1 MKRVI
6 FSFMGI
12 GFFLLMSL
20 AVFAQVDS
28 DIQKH
33 PSCKYCGMD
42 RKQFAHSRMFVE
54 YEDGSTG
61 GTCSLHCMAIEFAL
75 QIDKTPK
82 AIQVGDYPT
91 QTLIDAEKAIWV
103 LGGDEPGVMTRR
115 AKWAFQSKEKAE
127 RFIKEHG
134 GALVNFEEAM
144 KNACEDM
151 YSDTK
156 QIRERR
162 KMRKMRM
169 EQKK

>member
-6 FSFMGI
+6 FFFMGI
-12 GFFLLMSL
+12 SLFSLMGM

-28 DIQKH
+28 DIRKH

-42 RKQFAHSRMFVE
+42 RKQFAYSRMFVE
-54 YEDGSTG
+54 CEDGSTG
-61 GTCSLHCMAIEFAL
+61 GTCSLHCMAIELAL
-75 QIDKTPK
+75 QIDKTPT
-82 AIQVGDYPT
+82 AIQVGDYLT
-91 QTLIDAEKAIWV
+91 QTLIDADKAIWV
-103 LGGDEPGVMTRR
+103 VGGDKPGVMTRR

-134 GALVNFEEAM
+134 GALVNFEDAM
-144 KNACEDM
+144 KNAYEDM
-151 YSDTK
+151 YADTK
-156 QIRERR
+156 QIRERK

>member
-6 FSFMGI
+6 FFFMGI
-12 GFFLLMSL
+12 GFFSLMSL

-42 RKQFAHSRMFVE
+42 RKQFAHSKMFVE
-54 YEDGSTG
+54 YEDGSAS
-61 GTCSLHCMAIEFAL
+61 GTCSLRCMAVEFAL

-82 AIQVGDYPT
+82 AIQVGDYPN
-91 QTLIDAEKAIWV
+91 QTLIDAEKAIWI

-134 GALVNFEEAM
+134 GALVNFEDAM
-144 KNACEDM
+144 KNAYEDM
-151 YSDTK
+151 YADTK
-156 QIRERR
+156 QIRERKR
-162 KMRKMRM
+162 MRKMRM